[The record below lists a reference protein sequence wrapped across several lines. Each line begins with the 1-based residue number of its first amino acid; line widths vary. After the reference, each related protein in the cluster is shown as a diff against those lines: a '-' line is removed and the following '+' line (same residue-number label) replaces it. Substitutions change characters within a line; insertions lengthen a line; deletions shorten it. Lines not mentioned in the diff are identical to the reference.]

1 MGGTG
6 GRPAAG
12 SSNEVPALR
21 APVHQHERDGTN
33 MNTSTTS
40 SNASSSSGA
49 SGSFFYRLIY
59 DKELRSVFIQVLTI
73 ALLFAFLAY
82 IGHNAVVNLETIG
95 KGYSFDFLWDASNY
109 DINQTLIEYDSRSP
123 HWRAAI
129 VGIFNTLMV
138 AVSGIIIATV
148 VGFILGV
155 LRLSPNWLINRVVYV
170 YIEYVRNVPVLL
182 HILMVHG
189 VIVNTLPVPRNA
201 MMAFDGTL
209 FLTNRGFYTPKPLF
223 EPGMWAVLIAF
234 VIGIAFTIW
243 FRKYAKK
250 VQDATG
256 KIYPVFMIGLGA
268 VVGLPIIVF
277 LLAGVPLSWNYPE
290 LQGFNFKGGLV
301 LRPEYVALTLA
312 LALYTAAFIAEIVRA
327 GIQAISH
334 GQTEAAH
341 ALGIKPNRTMQLV
354 IIPQALRVIIPP
366 LSSQYLNLTK
376 NSSLAIAIGYM
387 DIVATIGGISLNQ
400 TGREME
406 CMTIVLL
413 LYLFFSLLI
422 SAFMNWYNKRMK
434 LVER

>member
-1 MGGTG
+1 MTTTT
-6 GRPAAG
+6 AG
-12 SSNEVPALR
+12 KATPN
-21 APVHQHERDGTN
+21 Q
-33 MNTSTTS
+33 
-40 SNASSSSGA
+40 
-49 SGSFFYRLIY
+49 SFFYRLIN
-59 DKELRSVFIQVLTI
+59 DKELRSVFIQVVTI
-73 ALLFAFLAY
+73 ALLFAFIAY
-82 IGHNAVVNLETIG
+82 IARNAVVNLETIG
-95 KGYSFDFLWDASNY
+95 KGYSFDFLYQPSNY
-109 DINQTLIEYDSRSP
+109 DINQSLIEYDSRSP

-129 VGIFNTLMV
+129 VGILNTLLV
-138 AVSGIIIATV
+138 AVVGVILATI

-182 HILMVHG
+182 HILLVHG
-189 VIVNTLPVPRNA
+189 IIVNTLPVPKNA

-223 EPGMWAVLIAF
+223 EPAMWAVLIAF
-234 VIGIAFTIW
+234 IIGIGFTWW
-243 FRKYAKK
+243 FRRYAKRI
-250 VQDATG
+250 QDATG
-256 KIYPVFMIGLGA
+256 KIYPVFLIGLGA
-268 VVGLPIIVF
+268 IVGFPILVF
-277 LLAGVPLSWNYPE
+277 LITGAPLSWEYAE
-290 LQGFNFKGGLV
+290 LKGFNFKGGLV
-301 LRPEYVALTLA
+301 LRPEFVALTVA

-334 GQTEAAH
+334 GQTEAAY
-341 ALGIKPNRTMQLV
+341 ALGLRPKRNMQLV

-406 CMTIVLL
+406 CMTIVLA
-413 LYLFFSLLI
+413 LYLFFSLCI
-422 SAFMNWYNKRMK
+422 SAFMNWYNKKMK

>member
-1 MGGTG
+1 ME
-6 GRPAAG
+6 A
-12 SSNEVPALR
+12 
-21 APVHQHERDGTN
+21 TN
-33 MNTSTTS
+33 QPSVDRQPLW
-40 SNASSSSGA
+40 
-49 SGSFFYRLIY
+49 YRVVY
-59 DKELRSVFIQVLTI
+59 DKETRSVAIQILTLT
-73 ALLFAFLAY
+73 LLFAFFFY
-82 IGHNAVVNLETIG
+82 IIRNAVINLETIG
-95 KGYSFDFLWDASNY
+95 KGYSFKFLWEPSNY

-123 HWRAAI
+123 HWRATI
-129 VGIFNTLMV
+129 VGIMNTLLV
-138 AVSGIIIATV
+138 AVTGVIIATI
-148 VGFILGV
+148 VGFIMGV
-155 LRLSPNWLINRVVYV
+155 LRLSHNWLINRVVYV

-189 VIVNTLPVPRNA
+189 VIVNTLPRPKDA
-201 MMAFDGTL
+201 ISLEDTF

-223 EPGMWAVLIAF
+223 EPAMWAVLIAF
-234 VIGIAFTIW
+234 IIGVVFSIW
-243 FRKYAKK
+243 FKHYAKK

-256 KIYPVFMIGLGA
+256 KIYPVLWISLAAIILFPILVYF
-268 VVGLPIIVF
+268 VVGSPMTF
-277 LLAGVPLSWNYPE
+277 EMAE
-290 LQGFNFKGGLV
+290 LKGFNFKGGMV
-301 LRPEYVALTLA
+301 LRPEYLALTLA

-334 GQTEAAH
+334 GQTEASY

-406 CMTIVLL
+406 CMTIVLA
-413 LYLFFSLLI
+413 LYLSFSLMI
-422 SAFMNWYNKRMK
+422 SAFMNWYNKKMK

>member
-1 MGGTG
+1 MEAT
-6 GRPAAG
+6 
-12 SSNEVPALR
+12 SQT
-21 APVHQHERDGTN
+21 PVSERQ
-33 MNTSTTS
+33 SLW
-40 SNASSSSGA
+40 
-49 SGSFFYRLIY
+49 YRIFY
-59 DKELRSVFIQVLTI
+59 DKETRSVAIQILTI
-73 ALLFAFLAY
+73 SLLFAFFFY
-82 IGHNAVVNLETIG
+82 IIRNAVINLEALG
-95 KGYSFDFLWDASNY
+95 KGYSFDFLWEPSNY

-123 HWRAAI
+123 HWRATI
-129 VGIFNTLMV
+129 VGILNTLLV

-155 LRLSPNWLINRVVYV
+155 LRLSSNWLINRVVYV

-189 VIVNTLPVPRNA
+189 IIVNTLPLPRNA
-201 MMAFDGTL
+201 ISAFDETI

-223 EPGMWAVLIAF
+223 EPGMWAVFIALIIA
-234 VIGIAFTIW
+234 IGFTWW
-243 FRKYAKK
+243 FSRYAKR

-256 KIYPVFMIGLGA
+256 KIYPVFWICTGA
-268 VVGLPIIVF
+268 IVGLPLIIYF
-277 LLAGVPLSWNYPE
+277 IAGSPITLEMAE
-290 LQGFNFKGGLV
+290 LKGFNFKGGLV

-334 GQTEAAH
+334 GQTEAAY

-354 IIPQALRVIIPP
+354 IIPQALRVIVPP

-413 LYLFFSLLI
+413 LYLFFSLCI
-422 SAFMNWYNKRMK
+422 SAYMNWYNKRIK